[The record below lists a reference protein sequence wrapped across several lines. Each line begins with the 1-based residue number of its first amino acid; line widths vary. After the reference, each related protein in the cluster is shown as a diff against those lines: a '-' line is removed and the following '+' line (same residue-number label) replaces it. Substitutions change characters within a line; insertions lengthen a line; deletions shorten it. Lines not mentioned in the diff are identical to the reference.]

1 MAGRLSGFSFAR
13 TECKYKEKSESS
25 EFFGNIFIPIFRSD
39 GFRGCYGGL
48 LRCGRREGD
57 GFRVWTRLAE
67 RVAGSGRCI
76 SCRCRA
82 VRCPAAGWAG
92 GTAEGAGGAF
102 GRNWKE
108 QGVGWRWKRP
118 VAVGV
123 TGTVC
128 GCSVSDRYMT
138 DTNRESLVGASHA
151 TALYGRV
158 YGRYKKKETRSGQ
171 SPRTVFP
178 SLT

>member
-25 EFFGNIFIPIFRSD
+25 EFFRKYFYSNLSLGWFSRVLRWSAALRQTGRRRIPGVD
-39 GFRGCYGGL
+39 EAGGKGGGGAVGVFPVAAGPFAVL
-48 LRCGRREGD
+48 LRVGHEEPQKEQ
-57 GFRVWTRLAE
+57 AE
-67 RVAGSGRCI
+67 HL
-76 SCRCRA
+76 
-82 VRCPAAGWAG
+82 
-92 GTAEGAGGAF
+92 

-138 DTNRESLVGASHA
+138 DTNGESLLVLRTLRPYMGGY
-151 TALYGRV
+151 TEGIKKRKPGRGRALGPY
-158 YGRYKKKETRSGQ
+158 
-171 SPRTVFP
+171 F
-178 SLT
+178 LH